1 MVMKRLF
8 RKIKEEKEIIQGD
21 ATRGKLY
28 SSDHTYATRDEAN
41 RAFKRSIEKLFDVNR
56 WSDLPGFT
64 SAFQLHDVNGTEKD
78 AVMPQVND
86 YIKIILPGPVPEN
99 WVVVSDVT
107 EEENRVE
114 FTVNPSINPTKQR
127 DEQDKIEHFFIPEA
141 SSTFRVQLDGNK
153 ISAFEI
159 GKNEGINNNEDAG
172 NRKLINT
179 LIAEGGWAGVQEFQW
194 NKLTDYLV
202 HKIEID

>member
-1 MVMKRLF
+1 MKRLF

>member
-1 MVMKRLF
+1 MKRLF

-64 SAFQLHDVNGTEKD
+64 SAFQLHDVNGAEKD